1 MGRYA
6 KIMFK
11 MTKGHRGLYLFGFF
25 LTFLGVVFSLTSIY
39 VNKILIDVL
48 NGDAPAGKIAIFIT
62 NNILGGQEFLR
73 QNIWIFALSII
84 GITTGMALIQT
95 SKNIVQAAVNTSIM
109 KEMQLKL
116 FYHIERLPY
125 PKLKT
130 MKNGD
135 LIQTCT
141 RDEEVL
147 RNFVI
152 GQINM
157 IVYTFCIV
165 ILSFL
170 ILLTVNVTIAVT
182 SIIILPVLSIYSFF
196 LIKEVRKRY
205 RKTDDSESRMT
216 SKIEENLSA
225 VRVVKAYNNEKYEIE
240 DFEKYLA
247 DYEKKFIRWRKTS
260 SFYFASSDILVFGQI
275 VLSLLTGIY
284 LGTQGKMN
292 IGDLY
297 LAVTFTSMI
306 VWPVRQVAQ
315 ILSNLAQAIV
325 SMDRMDLIL
334 NEPLEDIT
342 TGLTPTIQGDFIFDG
357 TGFQYADGNEEVLH
371 DINLHV
377 HAGETIAV
385 MGKTGSGK
393 STFVNLLTRLYD
405 YTEGHILLDGVELK
419 DIQKEYLRRNIASV
433 LQEPFLFS
441 KTIINNL
448 KMANKNA
455 SEKEILRATT
465 IADIHNTILS
475 FEQGYDTP
483 VGEKGVT
490 LSGGQKQRLAIAR
503 TIINDVPILIFDDS
517 LSAVDTE
524 TDLNIRSA
532 LKSRAKNTT
541 TVIVTHRVAT
551 AKDADRIVVFENGTI
566 TQCGTHDELVS
577 KDGLYKRVYDIQT
590 RII

>member
-48 NGDAPAGKIAIFIT
+48 NGDVPAGKIAIFIT
-62 NNILGGQEFLR
+62 NNIMGGQDFLR

-95 SKNIVQAAVNTSIM
+95 SKNIVQASVNTSIM

-165 ILSFL
+165 VLSFL

-247 DYEKKFIRWRKTS
+247 DYETKFIRWRKTS

-342 TGLTPTIQGDFIFDG
+342 TGLTPNIQGDFVFDG
-357 TGFQYADGNEEVLH
+357 TGFQYSDGNEEVLH

-551 AKDADRIVVFENGTI
+551 AKDADRIIVFENGTI
-566 TQCGTHDELVS
+566 TQCGTHDELVN

>member
-1 MGRYA
+1 MR
-6 KIMFK
+6 
-11 MTKGHRGLYLFGFF
+11 
-25 LTFLGVVFSLTSIY
+25 
-39 VNKILIDVL
+39 
-48 NGDAPAGKIAIFIT
+48 
-62 NNILGGQEFLR
+62 
-73 QNIWIFALSII
+73 
-84 GITTGMALIQT
+84 
-95 SKNIVQAAVNTSIM
+95 
-109 KEMQLKL
+109 
-116 FYHIERLPY
+116 ERP
-125 PKLKT
+125 
-130 MKNGD
+130 
-135 LIQTCT
+135 
-141 RDEEVL
+141 
-147 RNFVI
+147 
-152 GQINM
+152 
-157 IVYTFCIV
+157 
-165 ILSFL
+165 
-170 ILLTVNVTIAVT
+170 
-182 SIIILPVLSIYSFF
+182 
-196 LIKEVRKRY
+196 
-205 RKTDDSESRMT
+205 
-216 SKIEENLSA
+216 
-225 VRVVKAYNNEKYEIE
+225 
-240 DFEKYLA
+240 
-247 DYEKKFIRWRKTS
+247 
-260 SFYFASSDILVFGQI
+260 
-275 VLSLLTGIY
+275 
-284 LGTQGKMN
+284 
-292 IGDLY
+292 
-297 LAVTFTSMI
+297 
-306 VWPVRQVAQ
+306 
-315 ILSNLAQAIV
+315 
-325 SMDRMDLIL
+325 
-334 NEPLEDIT
+334 
-342 TGLTPTIQGDFIFDG
+342 
-357 TGFQYADGNEEVLH
+357 
-371 DINLHV
+371 
-377 HAGETIAV
+377 IAV

-551 AKDADRIVVFENGTI
+551 AKDADRIIVFENGTI
-566 TQCGTHDELVS
+566 TQCGTHDELVN

>member
-551 AKDADRIVVFENGTI
+551 AKDADRIIVFENGTI
-566 TQCGTHDELVS
+566 TQCGTHDELVN

>member
-1 MGRYA
+1 
-6 KIMFK
+6 
-11 MTKGHRGLYLFGFF
+11 
-25 LTFLGVVFSLTSIY
+25 
-39 VNKILIDVL
+39 
-48 NGDAPAGKIAIFIT
+48 
-62 NNILGGQEFLR
+62 
-73 QNIWIFALSII
+73 
-84 GITTGMALIQT
+84 
-95 SKNIVQAAVNTSIM
+95 
-109 KEMQLKL
+109 
-116 FYHIERLPY
+116 
-125 PKLKT
+125 
-130 MKNGD
+130 
-135 LIQTCT
+135 
-141 RDEEVL
+141 
-147 RNFVI
+147 
-152 GQINM
+152 
-157 IVYTFCIV
+157 
-165 ILSFL
+165 
-170 ILLTVNVTIAVT
+170 
-182 SIIILPVLSIYSFF
+182 
-196 LIKEVRKRY
+196 
-205 RKTDDSESRMT
+205 
-216 SKIEENLSA
+216 
-225 VRVVKAYNNEKYEIE
+225 
-240 DFEKYLA
+240 
-247 DYEKKFIRWRKTS
+247 
-260 SFYFASSDILVFGQI
+260 
-275 VLSLLTGIY
+275 
-284 LGTQGKMN
+284 MN

-342 TGLTPTIQGDFIFDG
+342 TGLTPNIQGDFVFDG
-357 TGFQYADGNEEVLH
+357 TGFQYSDGNEEVLH

-551 AKDADRIVVFENGTI
+551 AKDADRIIVFENGTI
-566 TQCGTHDELVS
+566 TQCGTHDELVN